1 VVPSEAPG
9 GKRALGAELEC
20 DAAEDE
26 CRQDQEQRKVEA
38 AEQRRIPVREGR
50 ESGATGYEQPHL
62 VAVPDR
68 ADRVDQHA
76 AVEVVA
82 AQHSEQDA
90 DTEVE
95 PFQHEVARPQ
105 DGDDDEPEHLEAAV
119 GRLDA
124 GEGEGHRSSFTQ

>member
-1 VVPSEAPG
+1 MRLPQKIAWSQARRQAGSVRLARNSNATPRKMSA
-9 GKRALGAELEC
+9 
-20 DAAEDE
+20 
-26 CRQDQEQRKVEA
+26 RQDQEQRKVEA

-76 AVEVVA
+76 RRSRSSRPST
-82 AQHSEQDA
+82 SEQDA

-95 PFQHEVARPQ
+95 PFQHE
-105 DGDDDEPEHLEAAV
+105 
-119 GRLDA
+119 
-124 GEGEGHRSSFTQ
+124 S